1 MCRRAAAEISRYEM
15 QKWQWPDGNGIDTR
29 SQFENRKPT
38 IAFIHVQMCS
48 FFRKTVK
55 EVFFL
60 CNFLFNWNF
69 DEDSPETAKENFLGV
84 NFSQSRGKF
93 RFVGKFGNNQHWW
106 CLTIQPAIVR
116 PIYAERGTISKS
128 WQGHNKTQGN
138 IHSQLQ
144 SQEFIRLEE
153 NTYFSVKRTYFFFK
167 TWYNFPLVLA
177 YQKMTSSCV
186 DIIDF

>member
-1 MCRRAAAEISRYEM
+1 MFFYVRDKQPNTKTESKLLLSSSSRSAFLGEL
-15 QKWQWPDGNGIDTR
+15 QKKI
-29 SQFENRKPT
+29 
-38 IAFIHVQMCS
+38 
-48 FFRKTVK
+48 
-55 EVFFL
+55 L

-69 DEDSPETAKENFLGV
+69 DEDSPDTAKENFLGV

-128 WQGHNKTQGN
+128 WQGHNKAQGN
-138 IHSQLQ
+138 IHSQMER
-144 SQEFIRLEE
+144 QEFIKEK
-153 NTYFSVKRTYFFFK
+153 NVFFFEANLLYFEPGITFRLCLLIK
-167 TWYNFPLVLA
+167 KWL
-177 YQKMTSSCV
+177 QV